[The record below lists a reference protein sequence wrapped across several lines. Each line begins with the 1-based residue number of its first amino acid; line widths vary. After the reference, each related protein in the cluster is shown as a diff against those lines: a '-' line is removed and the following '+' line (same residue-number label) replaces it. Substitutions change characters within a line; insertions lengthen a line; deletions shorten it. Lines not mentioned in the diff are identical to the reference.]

1 MKIYDIDIAVA
12 DVRKAVTKFNN
23 TITKI
28 CDQHPVGFVRV
39 HPQGKGKCVYYPF
52 VDLPPGKY
60 DLYALKKEEE

>member
-1 MKIYDIDIAVA
+1 MKIYDIDIAVE

-28 CDQHPVGFVRV
+28 CNQHPVGFIRV
-39 HPQGKGKCVYYPF
+39 HPRVKNECVYYPL

-60 DLYALKKEEE
+60 DLYVLKKGK